1 MKLLSLY
8 HIFVVVI
15 AASSIALAE
24 ECEDDRDWWFEANVS
39 EGSNPKRSCNAIK
52 KDIEDR
58 CPNRTG
64 VDGRLAWEAC
74 RETCGTCDQDWDY
87 GDNSDEDSKEL
98 QSEPTFELAADGEDA
113 AKTDNVEKQSSGS
126 SPSPFFT
133 GEVTATFIATAVSVA
148 ASLHL

>member
-1 MKLLSLY
+1 MKLFSLY
-8 HIFVVVI
+8 HIFVVII

-74 RETCGTCDQDWDY
+74 RETCGTCDEDWDY
-87 GDNSDEDSKEL
+87 GDSNEDDKKGL
-98 QSEPTFELAADGEDA
+98 QSEPKLQLADDGEDSTTA
-113 AKTDNVEKQSSGS
+113 DNVEKQQTKSSGEKVL
-126 SPSPFFT
+126 PTAVFFAT
-133 GEVTATFIATAVSVA
+133 ATVSVVTAMFM
-148 ASLHL
+148 

>member
-8 HIFVVVI
+8 HIFVVII

-74 RETCGTCDQDWDY
+74 RQTCGTCDKDWDY
-87 GDNSDEDSKEL
+87 SDSDEDSKEL

-113 AKTDNVEKQSSGS
+113 AKTDNIEKQSSGS
-126 SPSPFFT
+126 LPSPLT
-133 GEVTATFIATAVSVA
+133 GVTAIFIAATVWVA
-148 ASLHL
+148 ASLYL